1 MSPRHQHERPHA
13 VVLLRCER
21 RDGRRV
27 HSTSSTCRGRLT
39 LQRRDAT
46 SALLDRA
53 GEARGHW
60 MASRRRRD
68 LLLPK
73 LLPAH
78 RLEAILHADVPAAL
92 PHADDTCYVA
102 QCYPYTYT
110 DLQRRLQRLQADAS
124 IKERNVLGEVLCT
137 TLAGNRCDLLTSPTS
152 PRRRSSTRATYS
164 RPDGSNKRKRCV
176 IPLPAS
182 TRARPTL
189 GDGRSARRADC
200 GLGARQPP
208 ARRVRL
214 CGDAD
219 AQPRR
224 RHQRQLPLLLAGCDM
239 IASGRR
245 RRHVARP
252 SLSEAADA

>member
-1 MSPRHQHERPHA
+1 M
-13 VVLLRCER
+13 VLLRCER
-21 RDGRRV
+21 RDGRRRV
-27 HSTSSTCRGRLT
+27 HIQHHQPAEGRLT

-53 GEARGHW
+53 GEARGRR

-92 PHADDTCYVA
+92 PSCGRHVLRGAVLPVHVHRSAAPPAEAAGGREHQGAQRAKARGAVHDAGGQPVRPADDHQLPPGGGARHGQHIRGARRIQQA
-102 QCYPYTYT
+102 QAVRHSHCPRPPGR
-110 DLQRRLQRLQADAS
+110 DQRF
-124 IKERNVLGEVLCT
+124 V
-137 TLAGNRCDLLTSPTS
+137 
-152 PRRRSSTRATYS
+152 
-164 RPDGSNKRKRCV
+164 
-176 IPLPAS
+176 
-182 TRARPTL
+182 

-214 CGDAD
+214 CGGAD

-224 RHQRQLPLLLAGCDM
+224 RHQRQLPLLARRLRHESRLVGA
-239 IASGRR
+239 AS
-245 RRHVARP
+245 ARGTARL
-252 SLSEAADA
+252 LSEAADA